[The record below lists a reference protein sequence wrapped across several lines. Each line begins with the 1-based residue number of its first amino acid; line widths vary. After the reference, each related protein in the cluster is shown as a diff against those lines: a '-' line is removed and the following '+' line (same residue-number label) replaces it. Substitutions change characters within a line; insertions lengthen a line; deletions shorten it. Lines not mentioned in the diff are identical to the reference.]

1 MFPEIDVPPRGVC
14 KSWSSMRE
22 AYMLTTGASS
32 QYGITDLQDL
42 AYDAILARLAP
53 ANIVEE
59 AFSRFFA
66 R

>member
-14 KSWSSMRE
+14 EYWSMHE
-22 AYMLTTGASS
+22 GYMLTTGASS

-42 AYDAILARLAP
+42 AYDAILARL
-53 ANIVEE
+53 E
-59 AFSRFFA
+59 AFSRFFS